1 MLRNKDIKKDF
12 HEYRDLN
19 KNYFEFDFND
29 RFDVSLD
36 DVKREKK
43 RIKNVIKL
51 DTKLELKI
59 LLDKENVTKNIE
71 KGFDIYL

>member
-1 MLRNKDIKKDF
+1 M
-12 HEYRDLN
+12 
-19 KNYFEFDFND
+19 
-29 RFDVSLD
+29 SLD

-71 KGFDIYL
+71 KGFDAEKGMSYYKIYFNEELN